1 MKAILI
7 ARVSTE
13 EQKEAGNSLPSQIA
27 RLEKYCH
34 SKGFTILQTCS
45 FDESAYTKNRTEF
58 DKIIDFILAQKE
70 KIAVCCDKVDRI
82 TRNVFDKRI
91 SLLYDKALQD
101 ELELHFVSDGQVIT
115 SKISAVEK
123 FQFSINL
130 GLAKYY
136 SDAISD
142 NIKRAYEQ
150 LIKQGTW
157 LSLAPVGYKNI
168 RKEDGSA
175 DIIIDEKMAPLIKK
189 AFELYATGAYSI
201 ELLRKKFLDDY
212 GVTWAKGYLAKA
224 LSNPFYYGVMI
235 IKGEKY
241 PHKYPHIITKE
252 LFDKVQAVKNNF
264 TTKPAKLAGNP
275 ALYRGLMRCYDCGLS
290 ITPELHKGNYYYH
303 CTQYKGKH
311 NAPWFREE
319 TITEYLE
326 TLFKKFQMP
335 EDLAQ
340 QALIELENLH
350 SKETNFHEMQ
360 IKKLLQEQK
369 TIKTMMD
376 NLYLDKLQERI
387 TNSDYDKFF
396 QKFKNDL
403 EKIESNID
411 QLNKANSNY
420 YLTLKHVID
429 VTSQA
434 FDVFKSSEVERKRV
448 LIKLI
453 LSNFGVSG
461 ENLHSTAKKPF
472 NLLLNSSDR
481 ILWRS

>member
-13 EQKEAGNSLPSQIA
+13 EQKEAGNSLPSQVA

-34 SKGFTILQTCS
+34 NKGFTILQVCS
-45 FDESAYTKNRTEF
+45 FDESAYTSNRTEF

-82 TRNVFDKRI
+82 SRNVFDKRI
-91 SLLYDKALQD
+91 SILYDKALQD

-142 NIKRAYEQ
+142 NVKRAYEQ
-150 LIKQGTW
+150 LIKQGNW
-157 LSLAPVGYKNI
+157 LTLAPIGYKNI
-168 RKEDGSA
+168 RHPDGTA
-175 DIIIDEKMAPLIKK
+175 DIIVDEDMAPLIKK
-189 AFELYATGAYSI
+189 SFELYATGTYSI
-201 ELLRKKFLDDY
+201 ELVRKKFLDDY
-212 GVTWAKGYLAKA
+212 GVKWTKGYLAKA
-224 LSNPFYYGVMI
+224 LSNPFYYGTMV

-241 PHKYPHIITKE
+241 PHKYPPIITKA
-252 LFDKVQAVKNNF
+252 LFDKVQEIKQGFN
-264 TTKPAKLAGNP
+264 TKPVKLAGKP
-275 ALYRGLMRCYDCGLS
+275 ALYRGLLRCHDCHLT

-303 CTQYKGKH
+303 CTQYNGKH
-311 NAPWFREE
+311 NAPWFRED

-326 TLFKKFQMP
+326 KLFRQLQMP
-335 EDLAQ
+335 EDLAAQ
-340 QALIELENLH
+340 TLIELENLH
-350 SKETNFHEMQ
+350 SKDLTFHESQ
-360 IKKLLQEQK
+360 AKKLVQEQK

-376 NLYLDKLQERI
+376 NLYLDKLKERI
-387 TNSDYDKFF
+387 TDSDYDKFF

-411 QLNKANSNY
+411 QLNKSNTDY

-429 VTSQA
+429 VTSKA
-434 FDVFKSSEVERKRV
+434 FDIFKSSEVERKRL

-472 NLLLNSSDR
+472 DLLLNCSDR